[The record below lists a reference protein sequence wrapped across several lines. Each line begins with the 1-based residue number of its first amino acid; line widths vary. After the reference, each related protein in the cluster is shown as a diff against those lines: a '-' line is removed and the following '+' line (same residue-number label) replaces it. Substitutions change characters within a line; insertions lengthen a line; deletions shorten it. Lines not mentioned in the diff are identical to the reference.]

1 MRYGN
6 SLLAAVAVLA
16 GLATSASAQ
25 GFGAVGGGGNAF
37 AGGFG
42 IVGSGFNQGF
52 GGYNNFGV
60 SNGGFNNGGFYS
72 GAYNNFGVY
81 NGGYNNYV
89 PRPVP
94 QTQNNMF
101 GLMNSIRT
109 QTGRGNSYRYG
120 YGPAVGG
127 RRR

>member
-1 MRYGN
+1 M
-6 SLLAAVAVLA
+6 LAAVVVLT

-25 GFGAVGGGGNAF
+25 GFGIVGGGGNAF
-37 AGGFG
+37 GGGFG
-42 IVGSGFNQGF
+42 GNQGF
-52 GGYNNFGV
+52 TGYNNFGLYNGGI
-60 SNGGFNNGGFYS
+60 SNGGFYP

-81 NGGYNNYV
+81 NGGYNRGYSFI
-89 PRPVP
+89 PRSYP

-120 YGPAVGG
+120 NGPAVGG